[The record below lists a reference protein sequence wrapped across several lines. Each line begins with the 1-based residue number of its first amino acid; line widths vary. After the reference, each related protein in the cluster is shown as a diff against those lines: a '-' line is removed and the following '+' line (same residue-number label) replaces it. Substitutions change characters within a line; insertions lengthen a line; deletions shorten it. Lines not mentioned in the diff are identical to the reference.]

1 MEQACVRGA
10 FLLERLASVFVGEM
24 AGESSGW
31 VIRPSEPRA
40 ALDCLLMDAILG
52 RHYYHDPL

>member
-1 MEQACVRGA
+1 MKHGVGRLVVRV
-10 FLLERLASVFVGEM
+10 ERIVSVFGGEM
-24 AGESSGW
+24 PGTSLGR
-31 VIRPSEPRA
+31 VIQPSEPRA